1 MVSEFTEEYLEAL
14 YTLSKGK
21 GPIKT
26 TEIANALDLSPASVT
41 EMVQRLSE
49 KGYLEYRKYY
59 GVRLTEEGL
68 KLATAMKRRHRLL
81 ERFLTDILG
90 IKGEKVHREAC
101 RLEHA
106 VSPEVEEILCRIL
119 NHPTECPDDREA
131 IPPCEKG
138 FAFCPH
144 CGPESMV
151 PVSALNVGEKGT
163 VRLVVEDHLAR
174 DEISAL
180 GIVPGKEIRLES
192 ASPFRFS
199 MGKKKVSVD
208 LPLARKILVE
218 RS

>member
-14 YTLSKGK
+14 YTLSKRK
-21 GPIKT
+21 EPIKT
-26 TEIANALDLSPASVT
+26 TEIAKALALSPASVT

-49 KGYLEYRKYY
+49 KGYLEYKKYY

-68 KLATAMKRRHRLL
+68 KLATTMKRRHRLL
-81 ERFLTDILG
+81 ERFLADILG
-90 IKGEKVHREAC
+90 IKGEKVHAEAC

-119 NHPTECPDDREA
+119 DHPRECPDDREA

-138 FAFCPH
+138 FASCPH
-144 CGPESMV
+144 CGPGSIV
-151 PVSALNVGEKGT
+151 PLSALVAGERGT

-180 GIVPGKEIRLES
+180 GIVPGKKIMVES
-192 ASPFRFS
+192 ASPFRFT
-199 MGKKKVSVD
+199 MGKKKVSLD